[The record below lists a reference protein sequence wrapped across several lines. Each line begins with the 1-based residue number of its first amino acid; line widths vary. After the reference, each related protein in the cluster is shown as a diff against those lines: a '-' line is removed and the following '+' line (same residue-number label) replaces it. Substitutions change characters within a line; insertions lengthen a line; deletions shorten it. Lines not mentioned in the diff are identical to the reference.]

1 MSSFVLYFYDLESSQ
16 NLQELLFC
24 SSFNYRNPFSC
35 CSSFLV
41 SFIEAMLLLCSAIYG
56 TLIYITRN
64 WTVFM
69 TTKILYF
76 HIFLIFCG
84 WEACVTRSEHLR
96 GAKDKVKR
104 PKGGLTRSWG
114 PYIPNFFNFHPTL
127 TANNSGLKPS
137 KLKNYHI
144 FGMPRTSAFS
154 WYTPFRSYI

>member
-1 MSSFVLYFYDLESSQ
+1 
-16 NLQELLFC
+16 
-24 SSFNYRNPFSC
+24 
-35 CSSFLV
+35 
-41 SFIEAMLLLCSAIYG
+41 
-56 TLIYITRN
+56 
-64 WTVFM
+64 M

-84 WEACVTRSEHLR
+84 WEACVTMSEHRR

-127 TANNSGLKPS
+127 TFNNSGLKPS

-154 WYTPFRSYI
+154 WYTPFRSYIWNSPLNQPSKFKKKWHGSAKNIHLDKFTPYVPRTPGKDYFLTATVCLVE

>member
-1 MSSFVLYFYDLESSQ
+1 
-16 NLQELLFC
+16 
-24 SSFNYRNPFSC
+24 
-35 CSSFLV
+35 
-41 SFIEAMLLLCSAIYG
+41 
-56 TLIYITRN
+56 
-64 WTVFM
+64 M

-84 WEACVTRSEHLR
+84 WEACVTMSEHRR

-127 TANNSGLKPS
+127 TFNNSGLKPS

-154 WYTPFRSYI
+154 WYTPFRSYIWNSPLNQPSKFKKKCKDQFKITKLINSSHMYDDTYALGVYIADVIILAT

>member
-1 MSSFVLYFYDLESSQ
+1 
-16 NLQELLFC
+16 
-24 SSFNYRNPFSC
+24 
-35 CSSFLV
+35 
-41 SFIEAMLLLCSAIYG
+41 
-56 TLIYITRN
+56 
-64 WTVFM
+64 M

-84 WEACVTRSEHLR
+84 WEACVTMSEHRR

-127 TANNSGLKPS
+127 TFNNSGLKPS

-154 WYTPFRSYI
+154 WYTPFRSYIWNSPLNQPSKFKKKVTTPRLKNPSTTNPTIYVTPRQWWHPEAKQCEHTTKHKCHRR

>member
-1 MSSFVLYFYDLESSQ
+1 
-16 NLQELLFC
+16 
-24 SSFNYRNPFSC
+24 
-35 CSSFLV
+35 
-41 SFIEAMLLLCSAIYG
+41 
-56 TLIYITRN
+56 
-64 WTVFM
+64 M

-127 TANNSGLKPS
+127 TANNSGSKPS

-144 FGMPRTSAFS
+144 FGIPPTSAFS
-154 WYTPFRSYI
+154 WYTPLRSYIWNSPLNQPSKFKKKWQLQGQKIPPPQIPPYGGNLSIWLFGIDPCIFFLTLRADLEDYFKCMT